1 MGCWGAPSH
10 IGGELGPPPRGR
22 AGAPAPCSAAAAREV
37 AAGARPCGGAGEALG
52 ARLEVAAPAAVSASP
67 PSPITTISITSFPV
81 PNTAIITAT
90 ATSVTIAT
98 TIALTTITLTT
109 LTTTLATLP
118 TTRPA
123 L

>member
-1 MGCWGAPSH
+1 M
-10 IGGELGPPPRGR
+10 GGELGPPPGQSGGPCAVQCRGR
-22 AGAPAPCSAAAAREV
+22 PGGGSWSPAVR
-37 AAGARPCGGAGEALG
+37 GAGEALG

-67 PSPITTISITSFPV
+67 PSLITTSSSTSFPV
-81 PNTAIITAT
+81 PNTASITVT